1 MCVHDLEW
9 FDSFFLLSLFF
20 VTFSCS
26 NLSGNE
32 NPAHLTKG
40 NKFAL
45 DRHEGAAGHIDG
57 KGRVVIFPFLGSVT
71 FFHLP
76 EH

>member
-1 MCVHDLEW
+1 MILNGLIA
-9 FDSFFLLSLFF
+9 FFCCLFLC

-32 NPAHLTKG
+32 NLAHLTKG

-45 DRHEGAAGHIDG
+45 DRRDGAARPTDG
-57 KGRVVIFPFLGSVT
+57 KGRVINPPS
-71 FFHLP
+71 
-76 EH
+76 